1 MEQIFS
7 IIGARADLADPAPG
21 ANRSIDLE
29 IARTFVAVC
38 EEKSFRKAADRVNR
52 SPSAVS
58 LQIGKLEELLGCT
71 LFDRNARRVILTEQ
85 GEVMLTYARRL
96 LRLSD
101 ETLSRFRGSALS
113 GTLRFAAPHDLG
125 FSLVPDLLRHFAAGY
140 PDIRVDVRLGS
151 SRTTQ
156 QTFADG
162 DADIALFTESGT
174 PIVPAQDI
182 YSEAL
187 CWLTAREGD
196 AARERPLPLAVADAG
211 CSWRAQ
217 ALKALDEAG
226 IDYRI
231 AYSSDTS
238 TGQMAAVRAGLAIA
252 PLPRSLIGG
261 AVVEAPPALG
271 LPRLGMVRLY
281 LAHDGGPLAK
291 AFAERMDMDKLAVA

>member
-1 MEQIFS
+1 MAEIQKLFFLPEAHTDFIFS

-21 ANRSIDLE
+21 ANRTIDLE

-162 DADIALFTESGT
+162 HVNDGAGPFDGVAFLNVPVVAENNDTDVVGFQVERHAL
-174 PIVPAQDI
+174 
-182 YSEAL
+182 
-187 CWLTAREGD
+187 D
-196 AARERPLPLAVADAG
+196 AAREFDHFAGLDLIEAVDA
-211 CSWRAQ
+211 
-217 ALKALDEAG
+217 
-226 IDYRI
+226 
-231 AYSSDTS
+231 SDTV
-238 TGQMAAVRAGLAIA
+238 TNGQHLTDFRDFGFGAKVGDLFLENGGDFRGADFHGRIPFIA
-252 PLPRSLIGG
+252 CLSE
-261 AVVEAPPALG
+261 V
-271 LPRLGMVRLY
+271 
-281 LAHDGGPLAK
+281 
-291 AFAERMDMDKLAVA
+291 AEVWF